1 MGCQSEPTTHEVK
14 QTQNGGS
21 PVCHWFIACIAYHN
35 LFKMSFKVLIV
46 TVLAVTLVQA
56 ARIHSHQQ
64 GDEER
69 DGLKFMS
76 KVAKEVQKDP

>member
-1 MGCQSEPTTHEVK
+1 
-14 QTQNGGS
+14 
-21 PVCHWFIACIAYHN
+21 
-35 LFKMSFKVLIV
+35 MSFKVLIV

-56 ARIHSHQQ
+56 TRIISHQQ